1 MIVTCQSCGANERL
15 EERFLAGRCALVRC
29 SLCRGMML
37 AEALTNFE
45 TRRWWVGIAAKTC
58 GPFTAR
64 EVKSLIEHG
73 EIHGGSFMWTFGMTG
88 WEMLDTSPRLAFAV
102 SWYRELHL
110 PYLEPV
116 VGESIATSDAT
127 SPVNGG
133 AQPAPEIVDPF
144 VDTFVDS
151 FIDSAVTAGPAGT
164 TATPTAWFSARS
176 ALGEA
181 GLHMAVAAMTLAV
194 LGSGVAAGSFFA

>member
-15 EERFLAGRCALVRC
+15 EERYLAGRCALVRC

-45 TRRWWVGIAAKTC
+45 TRRWWVGIATKTC

-73 EIHGGSFMWTFGMTG
+73 EIHGGSYMWTFGMTG

-116 VGESIATSDAT
+116 VGNTIEAS
-127 SPVNGG
+127 G
-133 AQPAPEIVDPF
+133 AQAAPVTIDEFEID
-144 VDTFVDS
+144 
-151 FIDSAVTAGPAGT
+151 IDIDVATPTGT
-164 TATPTAWFSARS
+164 TAAAPTGWFSARS
-176 ALGEA
+176 SLGEA

-194 LGSGVAAGSFFA
+194 LGSGVAAGGAIFS